1 MKRAHIDLGLID
13 TKLWGTRSYGQL
25 AELAENKIVQY
36 APVPIYAYPMN
47 EDVLLFEG
55 LKVLDV
61 GSWIA
66 APVAATMLADRGAEV
81 LKIEV
86 PVAGDGYRNYALLP
100 VSPNADTNYTWAMDA
115 RNKRSL
121 ALNLKTPEG
130 MEILKQLIQDCDIY
144 ITNQPLPLRR
154 ELGLNYQDIRSL
166 NEKMIYASLTPYG
179 EEGPDRD
186 REAFDLVAYWNKS
199 GMMNHMRHEGIEPV
213 QAIAGMGD
221 HPTAVAMYASI
232 VTALLQRER
241 TGKGTMVHTS
251 LLANGI
257 WSASCLVQAQ
267 LANAD
272 FSAMFGTR
280 LTGALFETSDHRW
293 LQLTMMRTDEDFDRL
308 LVVMEMFEI
317 LASGKFSTLEQRFL
331 HAEELTQLL
340 RDQLRTR
347 TAQEWLNLLRDEHD
361 LPIELVSEFRELNE
375 NPHLELNDMIASPVD
390 DIGIKRIIND
400 PVNVRGVARIG
411 AKKAPDIGEH
421 SGAVLSELGYDEVT
435 INSLRDKGVIS

>member
-1 MKRAHIDLGLID
+1 
-13 TKLWGTRSYGQL
+13 
-25 AELAENKIVQY
+25 
-36 APVPIYAYPMN
+36 MN
-47 EDVLLFEG
+47 EDVFLFEG

-81 LKIEV
+81 LKIEE
-86 PVAGDGYRNYALLP
+86 PIAGDGYRNYALLP
-100 VSPNADTNYTWAMDA
+100 ISPNAETNYTWAMDA

-121 ALNLKTPEG
+121 ALNLKIPEG
-130 MEILKQLIQDCDIY
+130 IEILKRLIKDCDIY

-154 ELGLNYQDIRSL
+154 ELNLNYEDIRSL
-166 NEKMIYASLTPYG
+166 NEKIIYASLTPYG
-179 EEGPDRD
+179 EKGPERD

-199 GMMNHMRHEGIEPV
+199 GMMNHMRHKGVEPV

-257 WSASCLVQAQ
+257 WSASCLAQAQ

-272 FSAMFGTR
+272 FKNMFGTR

-293 LQLTMMRTDEDFDRL
+293 LQFTMMRTDEDFDRL
-308 LVVMEMFEI
+308 LVAMEMFEI
-317 LASGKFSTLEQRFL
+317 LASGKFSTFEQRFL
-331 HAEELTQLL
+331 NAEELTQIL
-340 RDQLRTR
+340 RKQIITK
-347 TAQEWLNLLRDEHD
+347 TAFEWIASLRDEHG

-375 NPHLELNDMIASPVD
+375 NPHLELNGMTAPPID
-390 DIGIKRIIND
+390 DIGIERIIND
-400 PVNVRGVARIG
+400 PVNVQGVAKVG
-411 AKKAPDIGEH
+411 AKKAPDLGEH
-421 SGAVLSELGYDEVT
+421 SDTVLSELGYDGET
-435 INSLRDKGVIS
+435 ILSLREKGVIG

>member
-1 MKRAHIDLGLID
+1 
-13 TKLWGTRSYGQL
+13 
-25 AELAENKIVQY
+25 
-36 APVPIYAYPMN
+36 MN
-47 EDVLLFEG
+47 EDIFLFEG

-81 LKIEV
+81 LKIEE
-86 PVAGDGYRNYALLP
+86 PIAGDGYRNYALLP
-100 VSPNADTNYTWAMDA
+100 ISPNAETNYTWAMDA

-121 ALNLKTPEG
+121 ALNLKIPEG
-130 MEILKQLIQDCDIY
+130 IEILKRLIKDCDIY

-154 ELGLNYQDIRSL
+154 ELNLNYEDIRSL
-166 NEKMIYASLTPYG
+166 NEKIIYASLTPYG
-179 EEGPDRD
+179 EKGPERD

-199 GMMNHMRHEGIEPV
+199 GMMNHMRHKGVEPV

-257 WSASCLVQAQ
+257 WSASCLAQAQ

-272 FSAMFGTR
+272 FKNMFGTR
-280 LTGALFETSDHRW
+280 LTSALFETSDHRW
-293 LQLTMMRTDEDFDRL
+293 LQFTMMRTDEDFDRL
-308 LVVMEMFEI
+308 LVAMEMFEI
-317 LASGKFSTLEQRFL
+317 LASGKFSTFEQRFL
-331 HAEELTQLL
+331 NAEELTQIL
-340 RDQLRTR
+340 RKQIITK
-347 TAQEWLNLLRDEHD
+347 TAFEWISSLRDEHG

-375 NPHLELNDMIASPVD
+375 NPHLELNGMTAPPID
-390 DIGIKRIIND
+390 DIGIERIIND
-400 PVNVRGVARIG
+400 PVNVQGVAKVG
-411 AKKAPDIGEH
+411 AKKAPDLGEH
-421 SGAVLSELGYDEVT
+421 SDTVLSELGYDGET
-435 INSLRDKGVIS
+435 ILSLREKGVIG

>member
-1 MKRAHIDLGLID
+1 
-13 TKLWGTRSYGQL
+13 
-25 AELAENKIVQY
+25 
-36 APVPIYAYPMN
+36 
-47 EDVLLFEG
+47 
-55 LKVLDV
+55 
-61 GSWIA
+61 
-66 APVAATMLADRGAEV
+66 
-81 LKIEV
+81 
-86 PVAGDGYRNYALLP
+86 
-100 VSPNADTNYTWAMDA
+100 
-115 RNKRSL
+115 
-121 ALNLKTPEG
+121 
-130 MEILKQLIQDCDIY
+130 
-144 ITNQPLPLRR
+144 
-154 ELGLNYQDIRSL
+154 
-166 NEKMIYASLTPYG
+166 MIYASLTPYG

-251 LLANGI
+251 LLANGV

-272 FSAMFGTR
+272 FSAMSGTR
-280 LTGALFETSDHRW
+280 LTSALFETSDHRW
-293 LQLTMMRTDEDFDRL
+293 LQLTMMRTDEDFDRF

-317 LASGKFSTLEQRFL
+317 LVSGKFSTLEQRFL

-340 RDQLRTR
+340 RDRLRTR
-347 TAQEWLNLLRDEHD
+347 TAQEWLHLLRDEHD

-375 NPHLELNDMIASPVD
+375 NPHLELNDMIAPPVD

-411 AKKAPDIGEH
+411 AKKAPNIGEH

-435 INSLRDKGVIS
+435 IKSLRDKGVIS

>member
-1 MKRAHIDLGLID
+1 MSD
-13 TKLWGTRSYGQL
+13 
-25 AELAENKIVQY
+25 E
-36 APVPIYAYPMN
+36 
-47 EDVLLFEG
+47 VLLFEG
-55 LKVLDV
+55 LNVLDV

-86 PVAGDGYRNYALLP
+86 PVAGDGYRNYSLLP
-100 VSPNADTNYTWAMDA
+100 VSPDADTNYAWAMDA

-130 MEILKQLIQDCDIY
+130 MDILKQLIQECDIY

-154 ELGLNYQDIRSL
+154 ELGLNYEDIKSL

-186 REAFDLVAYWNKS
+186 REAFDLVAYWNRS
-199 GMMNHMRHEGIEPV
+199 GMMNHMRHKGVEPV

-241 TGKGTMVHTS
+241 SGKGTMVHTS

-257 WSASCLVQAQ
+257 WSAACLAQAQ

-272 FSAMFGTR
+272 FSVMFGKR
-280 LTGALFETSDHRW
+280 LTGALYETSDGRW

-308 LVVMEMFEI
+308 LVALDMVEL
-317 LASGKFSTLEQRFL
+317 LASGKFATLEQRFL
-331 HAEELTQLL
+331 NAEELTQLL
-340 RDQLRTR
+340 RNQFITRPASDWMQSLR
-347 TAQEWLNLLRDEHD
+347 EEHN
-361 LPIELVSEFRELNE
+361 LPIELVAEFSDLND
-375 NPHLELNDMIASPVD
+375 NPHLELNRMVGKPVD
-390 DIGIKRIIND
+390 DIGIDRIIND
-400 PVNVRGVARIG
+400 PVNVRGVRRIG
-411 AKKAPDIGEH
+411 AKKAPEIGEH
-421 SGAVLSELGYDEVT
+421 SDEVLSQLGFDQNS
-435 INSLRDKGVIS
+435 INNLRQKGVIG

>member
-1 MKRAHIDLGLID
+1 M
-13 TKLWGTRSYGQL
+13 
-25 AELAENKIVQY
+25 
-36 APVPIYAYPMN
+36 
-47 EDVLLFEG
+47 LFEG

-86 PVAGDGYRNYALLP
+86 PIAGDGYRNYALLP
-100 VSPNADTNYTWAMDA
+100 ISPNADTNYTWAMDA

-121 ALNLKTPEG
+121 ALNLKTAQG
-130 MEILKQLIQDCDIY
+130 MEILMQLIRDCDVY

-154 ELGLNYQDIRSL
+154 ELSLNYHDIRLL

-179 EEGPDRD
+179 EEGPEKDK
-186 REAFDLVAYWNKS
+186 EAFDLVAYWNKS
-199 GMMNHMRHEGIEPV
+199 GMMNHMRHKGVAPV

-251 LLANGI
+251 LLANGV
-257 WSASCLVQAQ
+257 WSASCLAQAR

-272 FSAMFGTR
+272 FSEMYNAR
-280 LTGALFETSDHRW
+280 LTSALYETSDHRW

-308 LVVMEMFEI
+308 LVAMEMFDV
-317 LASGKFSTLEQRFL
+317 LASGKFSTLEQRFQ
-331 HAEELTQLL
+331 HAEQLTQIL
-340 RDQLRTR
+340 RERLKMGTSKQWI
-347 TAQEWLNLLRDEHD
+347 ALLRDEHS
-361 LPIELVSEFRELNE
+361 LPIELVSEFQEINE
-375 NPHLELNDMIASPVD
+375 NPHLELNGMIARPVD
-390 DIGIKRIIND
+390 DIGIEHIIND
-400 PVNVRGVARIG
+400 PVNVEGVTRVG
-411 AKKAPDIGEH
+411 AKKAPEIGEH
-421 SGAVLSELGYDEVT
+421 SNEVLSELGYDDLT
-435 INSLRDKGVIS
+435 IGALRKKGIIG

>member
-1 MKRAHIDLGLID
+1 MDD
-13 TKLWGTRSYGQL
+13 
-25 AELAENKIVQY
+25 
-36 APVPIYAYPMN
+36 
-47 EDVLLFEG
+47 DVLLFEG

-66 APVAATMLADRGAEV
+66 APVAATMLADRGADV
-81 LKIEV
+81 LKVEV
-86 PVAGDGYRNYALLP
+86 PIAGDGYRNYSLLP
-100 VSPNADTNYTWAMDA
+100 VSPDADTNYAWAMDA

-130 MEILKQLIQDCDIY
+130 MEILEQLIRDCDIY

-154 ELGLNYQDIRSL
+154 ELGLNYEDIKSL
-166 NEKMIYASLTPYG
+166 NPTMIYASLTPYG

-199 GMMNHMRHEGIEPV
+199 GMMNHMRHNGIEPV

-241 TGKGTMVHTS
+241 TGRGTMVHTS
-251 LLANGI
+251 LLANGV
-257 WSASCLVQAQ
+257 WSASCLAQAQ

-272 FSAMFGTR
+272 FSVMFGAR
-280 LTGALFETSDHRW
+280 LTGALYETSDHRW

-308 LVVMEMFEI
+308 LVAIDRVEL
-317 LASGKFSTLEQRFL
+317 LASGKFSTLEQRVQN
-331 HAEELTQLL
+331 AEELTQLL
-340 RDQLRTR
+340 RDTFK
-347 TAQEWLNLLRDEHD
+347 TKAAAEWMQLLREEHN
-361 LPIELVSEFRELNE
+361 LPIELVSEFRELND
-375 NPHLELNDMIASPVD
+375 NPHLELNGMIAPPVD
-390 DIGIKRIIND
+390 DIGIDRIVND
-400 PVNVRGVARIG
+400 PVNVRGVARVG

-421 SGAVLSELGYDEVT
+421 SDAVLSELGFDEGS
-435 INSLRDKGVIS
+435 IKALREKGVIG

>member
-1 MKRAHIDLGLID
+1 
-13 TKLWGTRSYGQL
+13 
-25 AELAENKIVQY
+25 
-36 APVPIYAYPMN
+36 MN
-47 EDVLLFEG
+47 EDVFLFEG

-81 LKIEV
+81 LKIEE
-86 PVAGDGYRNYALLP
+86 PIAGDGYRNYALLP
-100 VSPNADTNYTWAMDA
+100 ISPNAETNYTWAMDA

-121 ALNLKTPEG
+121 ALNLKIPEG
-130 MEILKQLIQDCDIY
+130 IEILKRLIKDCDIY

-154 ELGLNYQDIRSL
+154 ELNLNYEDIRSL
-166 NEKMIYASLTPYG
+166 NEKIIYASLTPYG
-179 EEGPDRD
+179 EKGPERD

-199 GMMNHMRHEGIEPV
+199 GMMNHMRHKGVEPV

-257 WSASCLVQAQ
+257 WSASCLAQAQ

-272 FSAMFGTR
+272 FKNMFGTR
-280 LTGALFETSDHRW
+280 LTSALFETSDHRW
-293 LQLTMMRTDEDFDRL
+293 LQFTMMRTDEDFDRL
-308 LVVMEMFEI
+308 LVAMEMFEI
-317 LASGKFSTLEQRFL
+317 LASGKFSTFEQRFL
-331 HAEELTQLL
+331 NAEELTQIL
-340 RDQLRTR
+340 RKQIITK
-347 TAQEWLNLLRDEHD
+347 TAFEWISSLRDEHG

-375 NPHLELNDMIASPVD
+375 NPHLELNGMTAPPID
-390 DIGIKRIIND
+390 DIGIERIIND
-400 PVNVRGVARIG
+400 PVNVQGVAKVG
-411 AKKAPDIGEH
+411 AKKAPDLGEH
-421 SGAVLSELGYDEVT
+421 SDTVLSELGYDGET
-435 INSLRDKGVIS
+435 ILSLREKGVIG